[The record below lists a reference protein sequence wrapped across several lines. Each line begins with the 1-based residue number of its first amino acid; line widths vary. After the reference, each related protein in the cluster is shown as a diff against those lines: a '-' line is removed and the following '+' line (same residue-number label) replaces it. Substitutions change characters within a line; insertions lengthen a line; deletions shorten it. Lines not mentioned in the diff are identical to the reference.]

1 MVAEYIIICMQNTGQ
16 NANDIFH
23 LIDEDRESTISKDE
37 MRKFFRTKVTHINR
51 NKQANN
57 TND

>member
-1 MVAEYIIICMQNTGQ
+1 MVAEYIIICMKNTGQ

-37 MRKFFRTKVTHINR
+37 MRKFFRTKVNHINI
-51 NKQANN
+51 
-57 TND
+57 